1 MKLLKPYERA
11 DYQNLIKVFLEDRFL
26 ADASYYVTYLDKGVD
41 YKKHKKHQKFIE
53 ELSKIQKFRVVL
65 CNFKKIKKI
74 TVFNMLLKEII
85 FN

>member
-53 ELSKIQKFRVVL
+53 ELSKIQSSF
-65 CNFKKIKKI
+65 
-74 TVFNMLLKEII
+74 M
-85 FN
+85 